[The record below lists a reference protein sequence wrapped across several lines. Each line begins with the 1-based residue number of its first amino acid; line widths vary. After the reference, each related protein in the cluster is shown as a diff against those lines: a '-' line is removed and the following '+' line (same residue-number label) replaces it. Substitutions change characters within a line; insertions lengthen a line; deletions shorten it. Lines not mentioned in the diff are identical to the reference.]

1 MDVEITPEPGPEE
14 RMAIELAVRRLVA
27 RPVLPTAYASAWRK
41 AGLPDAAD
49 VDEDYP
55 RTAKSSHV
63 PGTPLSS

>member
-1 MDVEITPEPGPEE
+1 MDVEIRPEPGPDE
-14 RMAIELAVRRLVA
+14 RKAIELAVRRLVA
-27 RPVLPTAYASAWRK
+27 GPALPAAYRSAWRK

-63 PGTPLSS
+63 PGTPFSS